1 MFDPRASFVVPGRG
15 VPAQGEKLVR
25 EAYRRDFRQRDAQIR
40 NRDSWKFERRQH
52 FEEQGSPSRDA
63 FRRGDWDEALRLLEE
78 RRDDLLALSREDE
91 RRGSF
96 FHRVRVVETPL
107 TPYMQWEL
115 HSLRLRAECGER
127 IRVIG
132 VEKVAASE
140 KTDPLPEVVIL
151 GGWTLYYVLY
161 TATGVPNGAVR
172 YTDPGIIED
181 WEKYIK
187 NLYEVGEDV
196 ISYFDR
202 ELTYLR
208 SPGTKLE

>member
-1 MFDPRASFVVPGRG
+1 MLDPCAPFVVPTQS

-25 EAYRRDFRQRDAQIR
+25 EAYRRDFRQRDALIR

-63 FRRGDWDEALRLLEE
+63 FRRGDWDEALRLLNE
-78 RRDDLLALSREDE
+78 RRDDLLALTREDE

-107 TPYMQWEL
+107 TPYIRWEL

-140 KTDPLPEVVIL
+140 KAAPLPEVVIL
-151 GGWTLYYVLY
+151 GGQTLYHVLY
-161 TATGVPNGAVR
+161 TTAGVPDGAVR
-172 YTDPGIIED
+172 YTDPGFIAG

-187 NLYEVGEDV
+187 DLYEGGEDV

-202 ELTYLR
+202 ELAHLH
-208 SPGTKLE
+208 SPRTKME